1 MDMLMELQR
10 KLKAKETQ
18 EESHTKTFVSKK
30 NTMPQPSQVNQQKVL
45 YSSSPSQNQGLPQ
58 NQPFDNFGKAQS
70 QPQKPAGQ
78 ASKQKQDTISS
89 NSFWNSASVPKS
101 GAEVKKSS
109 EGDVFDNFFGANSI
123 PQQNPND
130 IYDYFFSKEE
140 PKSQAIPSN
149 PPKKQ
154 NEANL
159 LDL

>member
-1 MDMLMELQR
+1 MDMLMELQK
-10 KLKAKETQ
+10 KLKTKETQ

-30 NTMPQPSQVNQQKVL
+30 NTTPQPSQVTQGKAL
-45 YSSSPSQNQGLPQ
+45 YSSNPMPNQSTPQ
-58 NQPFDNFGKAQS
+58 NQHFDNFGKAQP
-70 QPQKPAGQ
+70 QPQKPSGQ

-89 NSFWNSASVPKS
+89 NSFWNSGSVPKPS
-101 GAEVKKSS
+101 VEVKKSS
-109 EGDVFDNFFGANSI
+109 GGDDFANFFGANSI

-140 PKSQAIPSN
+140 PKNQAIPSN

-154 NEANL
+154 NETNL